1 MVVTAT
7 TGSLCPRIV
16 LTAGTVAPVL
26 VVRYCPVIMASGPR
40 KTVAVA
46 T

>member
-7 TGSLCPRIV
+7 TGSLFPRIV
-16 LTAGTVAPVL
+16 LTAGTIALVL
-26 VVRYCPVIMASGPR
+26 VVCYCPVIMASGPR
-40 KTVAVA
+40 KTVAVV